1 MSKEIDESTILSE
14 FEKILNDEG
23 VPKNI
28 KIKISTIVSMFSET
42 ESTTKFKTNK
52 ALQELDEIS
61 EETNIPEHV
70 RTQIWSIVSILESL
84 E

>member
-1 MSKEIDESTILSE
+1 MDDQKELLIE
-14 FEKILNDEG
+14 FEKILGDDN

-28 KIKISTIVSMFSET
+28 KIKINTII
-42 ESTTKFKTNK
+42 TTLDEKNTATGIKANK

-61 EETNIPEHV
+61 EENNIPEYI

-84 E
+84 K